1 MSNFLKIDGD
11 PILLLTAD
19 NFLLIATEQ
28 AAGTAIGSV
37 MV

>member
-19 NFLLIATEQ
+19 NFLLIATDSNTEH
-28 AAGTAIGSV
+28 AIGSV